1 MENGI
6 LNFFPEY
13 FFFIIKTIQ
22 LSSNIVIL
30 DRDQARDMEG
40 VAKAARPGQVKKGL
54 EIAQTTEAKRDRLS
68 LLLLEVAPLRG
79 PGDNQKVGK
88 R

>member
-1 MENGI
+1 
-6 LNFFPEY
+6 
-13 FFFIIKTIQ
+13 
-22 LSSNIVIL
+22 
-30 DRDQARDMEG
+30 MEG

-54 EIAQTTEAKRDRLS
+54 ETAQTTETKRDRLS

-79 PGDNQKVGK
+79 PGNNQKVGK